1 MIIKALTLENFK
13 GIAEPVRIEF
23 KPITLLFGP
32 NSAGKSTVLQAL
44 VYAREVLERHNLDPD
59 RTLLGGEWMDL
70 GGFDSLVHG
79 HDRSR
84 RMVIGFELD
93 VHDTD
98 LPDYLHEGDSWLLE
112 SAEGG
117 GHFPEDWLSRI
128 ETIAFSLVIR
138 WSQLLE
144 RPLVER
150 VRIDANGRRI
160 AELACSQDAR
170 DTAIE
175 WLDLSHPIF
184 RDEAVAGEEPTSWFT
199 DLLADAL
206 HEQRTRDWPE
216 TTNVHILSESF
227 AAQPGINTYPVLP
240 HMGLLMNLSSRVTRW
255 LSLYREYPCLSV
267 NREDSEKLRINEVLR
282 FHS

>member
-70 GGFDSLVHG
+70 GGFDSLIHG
-79 HDRSR
+79 HERSR

-93 VHDTD
+93 VHETD

-117 GHFPEDWLSRI
+117 GHFSENWLSRI
-128 ETIAFSLVIR
+128 DTIAFSLMIR

-144 RPLVER
+144 CPLVER
-150 VRIDANGRRI
+150 VQIDANGRRI
-160 AELACSQDAR
+160 AELACSQDNR
-170 DTAIE
+170 VTAIE

-184 RDEAVAGEEPTSWFT
+184 RDEAVDGEEPTSWFA

-206 HEQRTRDWPE
+206 HEQ
-216 TTNVHILSESF
+216 
-227 AAQPGINTYPVLP
+227 
-240 HMGLLMNLSSRVTRW
+240 
-255 LSLYREYPCLSV
+255 
-267 NREDSEKLRINEVLR
+267 
-282 FHS
+282 